1 MRKKVLIAIY
11 IVFILFTLKL
21 LYSFVANSVLISKYD
36 EGEYNM
42 SQAKS
47 LTYINFPQSYV
58 SYYNY
63 GNVLYQNGEYE
74 KAISNYEL
82 ALKAKA
88 PKDKRC
94 SIRIN
99 YALALCKTVQVDEKD
114 QDSIKSAIK
123 VYESAIGVLTE
134 EGCANKSNSNGHSAK
149 AERLKKDIQKEIDR
163 LKKLQEE
170 QGADSSDDENE
181 ENNNNSQKKTETIEE
196 KIQGI
201 KEEATKDQRDTESLY
216 ESFGKE
222 FRNFD
227 KKNW

>member
-21 LYSFVANSVLISKYD
+21 LYSFVNNSVLISKYNQ
-36 EGEYNM
+36 GEYNI

-63 GNVLYQNGEYE
+63 GNILYQNGEYE
-74 KAISNYEL
+74 NAISNYEL

-99 YALALCKTVQVDEKD
+99 YALALCKTVQVDEKQ
-114 QDSIKSAIK
+114 QDSINSAIK
-123 VYESAIGVLTE
+123 IYESAIGILTE
-134 EGCANKSNSNGHSAK
+134 EGCANKNNNNGHSSN
-149 AERLKKDIQKEIDR
+149 AERLKRDIQKEIDR
-163 LKKLQEE
+163 LKKLQDE
-170 QGADSSDDENE
+170 QGSDSSDDENDE
-181 ENNNNSQKKTETIEE
+181 NNNSQKKTETVEE
-196 KIQGI
+196 KIQAI
-201 KEEATKDQRDTESLY
+201 KEEATKDQRETESLY